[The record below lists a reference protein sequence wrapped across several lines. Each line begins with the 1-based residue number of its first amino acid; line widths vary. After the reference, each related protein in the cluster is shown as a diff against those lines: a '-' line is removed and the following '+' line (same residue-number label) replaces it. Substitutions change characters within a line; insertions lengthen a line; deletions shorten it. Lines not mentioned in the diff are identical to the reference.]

1 MKNCKNQNAFA
12 NFIFK
17 IYNYYIVS
25 FNDFLKITVNKTNK
39 INNILIY
46 YILLRGIYIIKH
58 IFIYNIYLLNTD
70 ISNLQNI
77 LKKMIDL
84 YFKFIDQM
92 ININNTVNLNIKDAE
107 IFIYKKFI
115 DKSIND
121 FTILDINEKKYIEII
136 NLHNK
141 YLQNNIL
148 LYKDTSFDSFNSE
161 YVLNYYKKYI
171 EYIKNI

>member
-1 MKNCKNQNAFA
+1 MKNNKNQSAFA

-25 FNDFLKITVNKTNK
+25 FNHFLQTTLNKKDN

-46 YILLRGIYIIKH
+46 YILLRGIYVIKY
-58 IFIYNIYLLNTD
+58 ILIYNIYLLNTD
-70 ISNLQNI
+70 ISNLQTI
-77 LKKMIDL
+77 LKKLIDL

-92 ININNTVNLNIKDAE
+92 ISINNNVNLNIKDAE

-121 FTILDINEKKYIEII
+121 FSTLDINQKKYIEII
-136 NLHNK
+136 NLHNN

-148 LYKDTSFDSFNSE
+148 LYQNTNFDSFNSE

-171 EYIKNI
+171 ISIKNI

>member
-1 MKNCKNQNAFA
+1 MKNNKNQNAFA

-25 FNDFLKITVNKTNK
+25 FNDFLKITVNKTNN

-121 FTILDINEKKYIEII
+121 FSILDINEKKYIEII

-148 LYKDTSFDSFNSE
+148 LYKDTSFDSFNTE

>member
-1 MKNCKNQNAFA
+1 MKNNKSQNSFA

-25 FNDFLKITVNKTNK
+25 FNNFLQITLNKKEN
-39 INNILIY
+39 INNNLIY
-46 YILLRGIYIIKH
+46 YILLRGIYLIKY
-58 IFIYNIYLLNTD
+58 IFIYNIYLLNSD
-70 ISNLQNI
+70 ISKLQII
-77 LKKMIDL
+77 LKKLIDL

-92 ININNTVNLNIKDAE
+92 MSINNNVNLNIKDAK

-121 FTILDINEKKYIEII
+121 FSLLGINEKKYIEII
-136 NLHNK
+136 NLHNN

-148 LYKDTSFDSFNSE
+148 LYKNTNFHNFNNE

-171 EYIKNI
+171 ASIKNI

>member
-1 MKNCKNQNAFA
+1 MKNSKNQNIFA

-25 FNDFLKITVNKTNK
+25 FNDFLTTIINKTNK
-39 INNILIY
+39 INNILLY

-58 IFIYNIYLLNTD
+58 IFTYNIYLLNTD
-70 ISNLQNI
+70 ISSLQNI

-92 ININNTVNLNIKDAE
+92 ININNNVNLNIKDAE

-115 DKSIND
+115 NKSIND
-121 FTILDINEKKYIEII
+121 FTILGINEKKYIEII
-136 NLHNK
+136 NLHNS
-141 YLQNNIL
+141 YLENNIL
-148 LYKDTSFDSFNSE
+148 LYKDTNFDSFNSE
-161 YVLNYYKKYI
+161 YVLNYYKKYMTS
-171 EYIKNI
+171 IKNI